1 MRVVKLAAQALM
13 ISGSLSCGS
22 HLFAQAAAPAAQAA
36 APAQG
41 TKIAVIDVGMIVKKH
56 PTIKAQQ
63 QKIHEQVKVA
73 QEELNKRRQAII
85 AEAEQLKVLNEG
97 SPDFN
102 KLQEKLA
109 QQEAQLKLDSVRREK
124 DLEELE
130 AKMALEFYTNL
141 QTLIAQL
148 ATYHQID
155 LVLRA
160 NTEVPDMKQPAT
172 IQMALEKGVVFSR
185 PHLDMTNAV
194 LQMLEQQAPAAG
206 ATTNGAAARSA
217 NTGAVAPNGNFNR

>member
-1 MRVVKLAAQALM
+1 M

-22 HLFAQAAAPAAQAA
+22 HLFAQAATPAAQAA

-63 QKIHEQVKVA
+63 QKIHEQVKLA

-85 AEAEQLKVLNEG
+85 AEAEQLKALNEG

-141 QTLIAQL
+141 QALIAQL
-148 ATYHQID
+148 ATYHNID

-160 NTEVPDMKQPAT
+160 NTEVPDLKQPAT

-206 ATTNGAAARSA
+206 GTNTGVPARSA
-217 NTGAVAPNGNFNR
+217 NSGAPVTPNLNR

>member
-22 HLFAQAAAPAAQAA
+22 HLFAQAAAPATQAA
-36 APAQG
+36 APTQG
-41 TKIAVIDVGMIVKKH
+41 TKIAVIDVGLIVKNH
-56 PTIKAQQ
+56 PTIKLQQ
-63 QKIHEQVKVA
+63 QQIREQVKVA
-73 QEELNKRRQAII
+73 QEDLNKRRQAIVT
-85 AEAEQLKVLNEG
+85 EAEQLKMLNEG

-102 KLQEKLA
+102 KLQEKLT

-124 DLEELE
+124 DLEDLE
-130 AKMALEFYTNL
+130 AKMALEFYTAL

-148 ATYHQID
+148 AEYNQID

-160 NTEVPDMKQPAT
+160 NTEAPDLKQPAT

-185 PHLDMTNAV
+185 PQLDMTNIV
-194 LQMLEQQAPAAG
+194 LEQLKKQAAAAPAPAPTAG
-206 ATTNGAAARSA
+206 PGNR
-217 NTGAVAPNGNFNR
+217 NAVNPGTLPLTH